1 MMRQIMSQTARV
13 PFNNKTSGGT
23 RHIVSSQAHPS
34 ARRPQ
39 QSAKVSRGFHNAMH
53 YSFLVGAQKLGT
65 EELVE
70 T

>member
-1 MMRQIMSQTARV
+1 MMRQVMSQTARV
-13 PFNNKTSGGT
+13 PFNNKPSGGT
-23 RHIVSSQAHPS
+23 RHIVSSHPS
-34 ARRPQ
+34 TRRPQ